1 MKTKSILE
9 VLDEANIPYEV
20 SGNLYKC
27 FCVFH
32 QDNNTPNMFIYP
44 ETNTFHC
51 FACGAGHSLIT
62 LTCKL
67 FNLTKKEA
75 FNKIFGPDYIKDLLN
90 LQRGDL
96 KNPDYYID
104 KTVSE
109 YIRKSL
115 QSIKKTPENI
125 QFALSRIEEIDSVYI
140 TKENIGSIIH
150 SIGRWGNECP
160 IK

>member
-1 MKTKSILE
+1 MLFRS
-9 VLDEANIPYEV
+9 
-20 SGNLYKC
+20 
-27 FCVFH
+27 
-32 QDNNTPNMFIYP
+32 
-44 ETNTFHC
+44 
-51 FACGAGHSLIT
+51 SLIT